1 MATRLGLFLNKV
13 AAPVLAAVVLL
24 AGAALFAADPEPA
37 TPMPTP
43 APPRRLPP
51 DPDRALILFD
61 FRIFQA
67 SPGKLDALHARLRD
81 HQIPL
86 LEQHG
91 IFTLAVFVPTGENP
105 DRLVYLITGAEG
117 LTAMTEGWAG
127 FRKDPNWLQVLKD
140 TDEAGPLVL
149 QEKYK
154 DLSMTHWSP
163 KFPPDKMINAGIFEL
178 RTYVCPN
185 SQKHSA
191 LMRRFRDHTKKL
203 FAKHGMTNVG
213 YWTAPDPPEQ
223 WEGLIYLLAHDSEE
237 AAQKSFAAFRSDPEW
252 LAVKKASE
260 EMSGGSLTNA
270 ENGVQSQFLQETDYS
285 PLK

>member
-1 MATRLGLFLNKV
+1 MSTGLRLFVNKIAGSV
-13 AAPVLAAVVLL
+13 FAAVVVVA
-24 AGAALFAADPEPA
+24 AGSLFAADPEPA
-37 TPMPTP
+37 TPTPTP

-51 DPDRALILFD
+51 DPDRPLILFD
-61 FRIFQA
+61 FRIFQT

-91 IFTLAVFVPTGENP
+91 IFTLAVFVPAGENP

-127 FRKDPNWLQVLKD
+127 FRKDPEWLKVKQA
-140 TDEAGPLVL
+140 TDESGPLVL

-154 DLSMTHWSP
+154 PLSMTYWSP
-163 KFPPDKMINAGIFEL
+163 KFPPDEPIKAGIFEL

-185 SQKHSA
+185 RQKHAA

-203 FAKHGMTNVG
+203 FEKHGMTNVV
-213 YWTAPDPPEQ
+213 YWTAPDEPEL
-223 WEGLIYLLAHDSEE
+223 WEGLVYLLAHDNEE

-270 ENGVQSQFLQETDYS
+270 ENGVQSLFLQATDYS